1 MVETTSAVNMA
12 SHIDRQRVR
21 QFLSLLSL
29 FVLAVAASIV
39 ILRAAPAPWFWL
51 WLAWA
56 VALFAG
62 IFFARG
68 SWPRAILF
76 NLGIVAILLA
86 STEGY
91 FIIHEYTPPIYP
103 DGHFFVPD
111 DVLGWAPAKGVK
123 AHALKYGA
131 AGLLHGPKGLLFDRT
146 YTIDSNGLRVAPS
159 YRHDDLAGT
168 ILFFGCSFTFGE
180 GLSDNETMP
189 YQVGLQ
195 SGGRYRSFNF
205 AFEAYGPNQ
214 MLAAIDHGNVRRIV
228 DTTPQSAFYLAL
240 PSHVWRA
247 AGRVAWGGHAPRY
260 VLDADGT
267 PRQEGFLGDRKPLD
281 ERLGIRRGVRQLR
294 KSALWRRLSS
304 GDYRIN
310 DDDIRLYFAV
320 VQRSQELLVA
330 QYPGLQFHVI
340 LWPNQDAPQQ
350 LYAYEKM
357 REGFRRMGIRLH
369 LVDDIL
375 PGFTRDRSPYILSSV
390 DHHPNALAD
399 RLLAQYVLAQ
409 VERK

>member
-1 MVETTSAVNMA
+1 MAQSASAVNITPNSA
-12 SHIDRQRVR
+12 KQRARQLPSFV
-21 QFLSLLSL
+21 FL
-29 FVLAVAASIV
+29 FVLAVAASIS

-51 WLAWA
+51 WLTWA
-56 VALFAG
+56 ATLFAG
-62 IFFARG
+62 ILLVRG
-68 SWPRAILF
+68 SWTRAILF

-86 STEGY
+86 ATEGY
-91 FIIHEYTPPIYP
+91 FVTHEYTPPIYP
-103 DGHFFVPD
+103 DGHFFLPD

-123 AHALKYGA
+123 AHSIKYGP
-131 AGLLHGPKGLLFDRT
+131 AGLLHGPEGLLFDRT
-146 YTIDSNGLRVAPS
+146 YTIDSSGLRVAPP
-159 YRHDDLAGT
+159 YRQDDLAGT

-195 SGGRYRSFNF
+195 SGGRYRIFNF

-214 MLAAIDHGNVRRIV
+214 MLAAIEHGNVRRIV
-228 DTTPQSAFYLAL
+228 DTTPQYTFYLAL

-267 PRQEGFLGDRKPLD
+267 LRQEGVLGDRKPLD
-281 ERLGIRRGVRQLR
+281 ERLGIRRGVSQLS

-304 GDYRIN
+304 GDYRI

-320 VQRSQELLVA
+320 VQRSQELLIA
-330 QYPGLQFHVI
+330 QYPNLQFHVI

-357 REGFRRMGIRLH
+357 REGFRRMGFRLH
-369 LVDDIL
+369 LMDDIL
-375 PGFTRDRSPYILSSV
+375 PGFNRDRTPYILSSA
-390 DHHPNALAD
+390 DHHPNELAD
-399 RLLAQYVLAQ
+399 QLLAKYVLAQ